1 MALLRPSYAFKRI
14 TDINPE
20 FFTEKGIKCL
30 LLDVDNT
37 LTTHDNPVPATGVES
52 WLEEIKSKGINA
64 VILSNNSDE
73 RVKPFAKRLGLSYI
87 PRACKPLT
95 FGITRA
101 CREHNLGTNEIALIG
116 DQIFTDIIGGN
127 LKGILTVLVE
137 PYEIEDKFFLKFKR
151 KIEKPILKRI
161 KRFNDEN

>member
-1 MALLRPSYAFKRI
+1 MAFLRPSYAFKRI
-14 TDINPE
+14 TDLTPE

-37 LTTHDNPVPATGVES
+37 LTTHDNPIPADGVES
-52 WLEEIKSKGINA
+52 WLCKIKSSGLNA

-73 RVKPFAKRLGLSYI
+73 RVKPFARKLDLSYI
-87 PRACKPLT
+87 PRARKPLT

-101 CREHNLGTNEIALIG
+101 CRKYNLTKKEVALIG

-137 PYEIEDKFFLKFKR
+137 PYEIEDKFFLNLKR
-151 KIEKPILKRI
+151 KLEKPVLKRI
-161 KRFNDEN
+161 KRS